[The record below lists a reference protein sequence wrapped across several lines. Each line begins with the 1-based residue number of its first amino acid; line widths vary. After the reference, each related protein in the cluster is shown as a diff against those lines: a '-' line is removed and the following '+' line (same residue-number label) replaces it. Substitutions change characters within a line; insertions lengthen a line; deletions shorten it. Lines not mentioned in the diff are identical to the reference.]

1 MDDSRIVDL
10 FLSRD
15 ESAIAQ
21 TSEKYGRRLRS
32 LALHVL
38 EDLSSSEECENDT
51 YMEAWR
57 LIPPNEPRSYLFPF
71 LGRITRHLAIDM
83 CKKRSAAKRSALLCE
98 LSDEMEECI
107 PSGADSDSSVDTIVL
122 TDAVNSF
129 LKSLNSEQRTLFI
142 RRYWYFD
149 SVTELSSRYGWTQ
162 SKVKTTLFR
171 LRERLRDHL
180 KKEGFE
186 L

>member
-1 MDDSRIVDL
+1 MISIMGNSR
-10 FLSRD
+10 
-15 ESAIAQ
+15 
-21 TSEKYGRRLRS
+21 
-32 LALHVL
+32 
-38 EDLSSSEECENDT
+38 
-51 YMEAWR
+51 
-57 LIPPNEPRSYLFPF
+57 
-71 LGRITRHLAIDM
+71 
-83 CKKRSAAKRSALLCE
+83 E

-107 PSGADSDSSVDTIVL
+107 PSGADPDSNVDTIVL